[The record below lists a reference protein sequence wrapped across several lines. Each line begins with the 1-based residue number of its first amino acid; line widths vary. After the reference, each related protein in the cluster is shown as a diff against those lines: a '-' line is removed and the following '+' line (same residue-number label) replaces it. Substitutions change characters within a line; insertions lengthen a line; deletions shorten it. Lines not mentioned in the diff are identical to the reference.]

1 MGLARIVGT
10 TQGAAKQSLSEG
22 VAGQLRARRA
32 LLAAVAM
39 IITIGVVVGVVTG
52 GLTGLAHQ
60 GLYASG
66 LWSRNGPSTLPA
78 QARTDSPNPTPTPT
92 PTASASTSASAKNS
106 TKGPRPVLA
115 AATSGPVPDREALA
129 ARIAAVRAQGAQG
142 NYSGA
147 VVDVGSG
154 KTVFRHQARQPRIPA
169 STMKL
174 LTVATALSTFGPQH
188 TFTTSVVQP
197 KKNRIILI
205 GGGDP
210 YLATSSRAGAY
221 PRRASI
227 TDLARATAE
236 RLRRDKIS
244 RVSLGYDASL
254 FTGPA
259 WNPAWPSFY
268 VDQVTPVSA
277 LWVDEGRAGGGSP
290 GPRVRDPAGQAA
302 AVFAAALRK
311 QGVRVTGV
319 RPAKAPRTAAKL
331 ASVSSMP
338 LERIVERL
346 LMVSDNDAAE
356 VLFRQVAVGAKRK
369 GSSAEAAKAVRAVLK
384 KLGVWVDGTTIVD
397 GSGLSRETEVPAA
410 TMAHLLRHAAQSR
423 HPELRA
429 VITGLPVAGVEGSL
443 RNRYSG
449 AKSLAGRGFV
459 RGKTGTLRNV
469 RSLAGLVR
477 TRDGS
482 VLVYAF
488 LVNDPT
494 TDFAAKVWLDGV
506 SVAIAT
512 CGCR

>member
-22 VAGQLRARRA
+22 VAGQLPARRA

-39 IITIGVVVGVVTG
+39 TITIGVVVGVVTG

-60 GLYASG
+60 GLCASG

-78 QARTDSPNPTPTPT
+78 QARTDSPIQLRLRPRLRARRPARRPRTRP
-92 PTASASTSASAKNS
+92 
-106 TKGPRPVLA
+106 GPRPVLA

-142 NYSGA
+142 DYSGA

-244 RVSLGYDASL
+244 RSVWATTPLSHRSGLEPGLAE
-254 FTGPA
+254 
-259 WNPAWPSFY
+259 FY

-331 ASVSSMP
+331 ASVRRCRWSASS
-338 LERIVERL
+338 
-346 LMVSDNDAAE
+346 NA
-356 VLFRQVAVGAKRK
+356 
-369 GSSAEAAKAVRAVLK
+369 
-384 KLGVWVDGTTIVD
+384 
-397 GSGLSRETEVPAA
+397 
-410 TMAHLLRHAAQSR
+410 
-423 HPELRA
+423 
-429 VITGLPVAGVEGSL
+429 
-443 RNRYSG
+443 
-449 AKSLAGRGFV
+449 
-459 RGKTGTLRNV
+459 
-469 RSLAGLVR
+469 
-477 TRDGS
+477 
-482 VLVYAF
+482 
-488 LVNDPT
+488 
-494 TDFAAKVWLDGV
+494 
-506 SVAIAT
+506 
-512 CGCR
+512 C